1 MYQIL
6 TKFDEL
12 NKKNKLSHLYLF
24 KTNSDNVDIFLL
36 QLINIINNTKFA
48 PDTDLSKLTNNIYLI
63 DGSKDIIKKDDLQ
76 AVIYQ
81 AQFQQNNNQ
90 KTIIIIKDIDH
101 TTHITINSFL
111 KFIEEP
117 NDNTIIFATTSKINK
132 VLPTIISRSQII
144 NLIPFFKKPNKEN
157 WYQNFSKNEQHI
169 VILKQLITY
178 FEQLLQNNSKY
189 THNLFLDFLNEN
201 LKKENIFFFNALK
214 YLFQTSNLLN
224 YKYKE
229 LDKIYRSI
237 NRKTQNIRQVNSAN
251 KLMLEFNKNLSD
263 YNSNFE
269 MQKVALL
276 IKLRRLYE

>member
-24 KTNSDNVDIFLL
+24 KTNSDNVNIFLL

-63 DGSKDIIKKDDLQ
+63 DGSKDIIKKDDVQ

-144 NLIPFFKKPNKEN
+144 NLIPFLKKPNKEN
-157 WYQNFSKNEQHI
+157 WYQNFSENEQHI

-189 THNLFLDFLNEN
+189 TLNLFLDFLNEN

-229 LDKIYRSI
+229 LDKIYRLI

>member
-12 NKKNKLSHLYLF
+12 NKENKLSHLYLF
-24 KTNSDNVDIFLL
+24 KTNSDNVDNFLL

-48 PDTDLSKLTNNIYLI
+48 PDTSLSKLTNNIYLI
-63 DGSKDIIKKDDLQ
+63 DGSKDIIKKDDVQ
-76 AVIYQ
+76 AVVYQ

-144 NLIPFFKKPNKEN
+144 NLIPFLKKPNKEN
-157 WYQNFSKNEQHI
+157 WYQNFSENEQHI

-189 THNLFLDFLNEN
+189 TLNLFLDFLNQN
-201 LKKENIFFFNALK
+201 LKKENIFFLNALK

-229 LDKIYRSI
+229 LDKIYRLI

>member
-6 TKFDEL
+6 TKFDKL

-24 KTNSDNVDIFLL
+24 KTNSDNVDNFLL
-36 QLINIINNTKFA
+36 QLINMINNTKFA

-63 DGSKDIIKKDDLQ
+63 DGSKDIIKKDDVQ

-144 NLIPFFKKPNKEN
+144 NLIPFLKKPNKEN
-157 WYQNFSKNEQHI
+157 WYQNFSENEQHI

-189 THNLFLDFLNEN
+189 TLNLFLDFLNEN

-229 LDKIYRSI
+229 LDKIYRLI